1 MEIDKA
7 QLNDLYK
14 IKGNILNDILNLN
27 EQLSKKKMALS
38 IVNKRIEEL
47 EDKKC

>member
-1 MEIDKA
+1 M
-7 QLNDLYK
+7 QLNDLYR
-14 IKGNILNDILNLN
+14 IKGNVLNDILNLN

-38 IVNKRIEEL
+38 LVNKRISEL